1 MRIPT
6 KANSMDDRGG
16 TEPNNNNDNNL
27 KTILRDFVQEIEIR
41 PTRARR
47 ENGVC
52 ITDPEFQFLIDDQ
65 MVAYSL
71 EDSSCLQRFMCF
83 CCYPFQAKIVDAENS
98 KDELMTVVRPFVPC
112 PIDTCKSHCHQTASF
127 SSRGEEFGKISEDYF
142 YCVPTFTVT
151 DANDQAVYKIHPPTC
166 CGGLC
171 VNCCIEGNPCR
182 RKGCCKFPCHV
193 FPADQEETHGGAPY
207 IGKISKRSKSVT
219 ADARSLTIS
228 FPDKS
233 TSVEKGLLMG
243 SALFLNAL

>member
-1 MRIPT
+1 
-6 KANSMDDRGG
+6 MDDRGG

-71 EDSSCLQRFMCF
+71 EDSSCLRRFMCF

-112 PIDTCKSHCHQTASF
+112 PIDTCKSHCHQTSSF
-127 SSRGEEFGKISEDYF
+127 RSGGEEFGKIS
-142 YCVPTFTVT
+142 
-151 DANDQAVYKIHPPTC
+151 
-166 CGGLC
+166 
-171 VNCCIEGNPCR
+171 
-182 RKGCCKFPCHV
+182 
-193 FPADQEETHGGAPY
+193 
-207 IGKISKRSKSVT
+207 
-219 ADARSLTIS
+219 
-228 FPDKS
+228 
-233 TSVEKGLLMG
+233 
-243 SALFLNAL
+243 